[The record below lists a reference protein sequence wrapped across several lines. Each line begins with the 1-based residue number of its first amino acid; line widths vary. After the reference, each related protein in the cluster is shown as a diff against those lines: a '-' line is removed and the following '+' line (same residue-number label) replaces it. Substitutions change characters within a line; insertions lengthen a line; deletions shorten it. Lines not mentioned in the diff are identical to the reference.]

1 MKETK
6 RPPNKLFIW
15 KQCSWFTVCRQF
27 FCSWESKQRLL
38 LCALA
43 NENQGRKK
51 KNKTHTRHPSQPS
64 TNNKQ
69 IKKLKKKKQPK
80 NRNKQKTL
88 LPQKWILQ
96 HPLWFACILG
106 YPLIIAGTSLL
117 GLFPQLIL
125 CASPGCA
132 ESTARRILSVVC
144 PTTTARFSSQWT
156 QQKGELKL

>member
-1 MKETK
+1 M
-6 RPPNKLFIW
+6 
-15 KQCSWFTVCRQF
+15 CRQF

-51 KNKTHTRHPSQPS
+51 KNK
-64 TNNKQ
+64 NKQ